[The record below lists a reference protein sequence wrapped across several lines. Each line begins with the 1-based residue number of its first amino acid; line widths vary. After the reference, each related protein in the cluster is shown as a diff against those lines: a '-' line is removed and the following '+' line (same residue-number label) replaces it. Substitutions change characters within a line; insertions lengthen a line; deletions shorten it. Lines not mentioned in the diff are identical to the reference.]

1 MEATVEQI
9 PQAGRIQVTIQVSAD
24 LNYSADAARR
34 MVGRFVA
41 DEIGYLLRGG
51 EPTLVA
57 AELLCWRV
65 PVILALPHTGPVG
78 TVGTVD
84 VDVETGQL
92 FVTPEQVADVTR
104 RAQDLAAH
112 HAAPTGS
119 AS

>member
-57 AELLCWRV
+57 AERLCWRV